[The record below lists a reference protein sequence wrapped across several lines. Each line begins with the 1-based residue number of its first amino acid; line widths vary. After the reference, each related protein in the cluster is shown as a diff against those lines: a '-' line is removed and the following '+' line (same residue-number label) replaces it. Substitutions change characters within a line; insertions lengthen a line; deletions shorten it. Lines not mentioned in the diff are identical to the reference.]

1 MESIPTRLTWTD
13 WRLSAYH
20 VSSSTLVFRIRE
32 SYPFSLFA
40 KSSVLG
46 LTLTGLTFV
55 LDRDPCTGTYPSFG
69 SFLIH
74 PSYWRVSSI
83 YQGIWMEMRL
93 GYGITASTYPII
105 DLHILTVVILEN
117 THCSEQGPFPVEVM
131 ADI

>member
-1 MESIPTRLTWTD
+1 MIRKRGQIRRGGRECGLTWTD

-55 LDRDPCTGTYPSFG
+55 LDRDPC
-69 SFLIH
+69 
-74 PSYWRVSSI
+74 
-83 YQGIWMEMRL
+83 IWMEMRL

-117 THCSEQGPFPVEVM
+117 THCSEQGPFPVEVKFRGTYYIYKQILEAICM
-131 ADI
+131 RF

>member
-55 LDRDPCTGTYPSFG
+55 LDRDPCTGAYPSFG
-69 SFLIH
+69 SSIILACFLYIPRYLDGDETGLRH
-74 PSYWRVSSI
+74 HSVNLS
-83 YQGIWMEMRL
+83 
-93 GYGITASTYPII
+93 
-105 DLHILTVVILEN
+105 H
-117 THCSEQGPFPVEVM
+117 H
-131 ADI
+131 